1 MQPEKYK
8 KIEFQ
13 WGLVLLRTKRF
24 QSIMDRLG
32 SSRISKPTGWLLLY
46 AMPAAA
52 ASGFYLFLSELGIL
66 LSPRGQEVA
75 SFVRTLGPLAN
86 IGIPG
91 INPYLPLVYGWV
103 ALVVA
108 MVVHEGAHGVIARSL
123 GLPVKSSG
131 LLFFLFV
138 PVGAFVEVDEGAMK
152 AAPHSHS
159 GRVLGAGAG
168 INVLVA
174 LLCLILLFGVTSTMH
189 PKVDGVAIVGVTQG
203 YPAQKAG
210 MTAGE
215 FILAVDGVHYSEPS
229 QLSSASWYKIGE
241 NVTMTIWHGGAIS
254 NYSLTVASLELNNT
268 QTGQISVVPY
278 IGVQIIGYSGLQ
290 QTASTYA
297 GSFFT
302 RPALY
307 LCIPTIP
314 NCESVVPFSGSLAPY
329 YSSALGA
336 GLVPV
341 ASLLYWLFFIDF
353 NLAIFNALPIYPLD
367 GGQAFLVGV
376 RALGRG
382 KWSETTL
389 MRITT
394 LATVVVVAVLFGVIA
409 GPYFF

>member
-8 KIEFQ
+8 KVEFQ
-13 WGLVLLRTKRF
+13 WGLVLLRTRRF

-32 SSRISKPTGWLLLY
+32 SNRISKPAGWLLLY
-46 AMPAAA
+46 AMPVAAA
-52 ASGFYLFLSELGIL
+52 LGFYLFLSELGIL

-108 MVVHEGAHGVIARSL
+108 MIVHEGAHGVIARSL

-138 PVGAFVEVDEGAMK
+138 PVGAFVEVDEVAMK
-152 AAPHSHS
+152 AAPSSHS

-174 LLCLILLFGVTSTMH
+174 LLCLIILFGITSTMH

-210 MTAGE
+210 MAAGE
-215 FILAVDGVHYSEPS
+215 FILAVDGIHYNEPS

-241 NVTMTIWHGGAIS
+241 NITMTIWHGGDIS
-254 NYSLTVASLELNNT
+254 NLSLTVASLELNNT
-268 QTGQISVVPY
+268 QTGQISFVPF
-278 IGVQIIGYSGLQ
+278 IGVQLIGYSGLQ

-314 NCESVVPFSGSLAPY
+314 SCESVVPFSGSLAPY
-329 YSSALGA
+329 YTSPLGE

-394 LATVVVVAVLFGVIA
+394 VATVVVIAVLLGVIA